1 MFRKKGVLKN
11 FAKFTG
17 KHLCQRL
24 FLNKVAG
31 CFFYRTP
38 PVAACEIHG
47 CIHLELLLVKSKA
60 TGTRAAF
67 FIHTQQKNAATFFF
81 GKCYSWRLLAT
92 CCNFRL
98 LQQKNDATFLQQNQ
112 ISLILLQFIC
122 NIFVVL
128 HAAHFFSPQ
137 HIFSWPICAA
147 YLCSKCYCDF
157 IIDIYL

>member
-1 MFRKKGVLKN
+1 MIFSLILTVRVFKFPSAFWFSN
-11 FAKFTG
+11 FHDIEFSW
-17 KHLCQRL
+17 L
-24 FLNKVAG
+24 FAIHA
-31 CFFYRTP
+31 FFYKQRFFSSQP
-38 PVAACEIHG
+38 Q
-47 CIHLELLLVKSKA
+47 A
-60 TGTRAAF
+60 TGPRAAF

-98 LQQKNDATFLQQNQ
+98 LQQKNDATFPQQNQ

-137 HIFSWPICAA
+137 HIFSWSICAA

-157 IIDIYL
+157 IIDIYLWFYKQ